1 MAGTARVSPLG
12 GHCAA
17 VAMTRVWTLLITN
30 GSFLERPA

>member
-1 MAGTARVSPLG
+1 MDGTARVSPLG